1 MLSTSASDNYQMGM
15 FFLSYCSSS
24 SFSFY
29 KEYFFKLNLFLANPR
44 NYTWKMPT
52 RTTDPCIA
60 TNSCSCM
67 LRLRLN
73 VSFFSISI
81 LYFYLQFH
89 SDFYIQVTSS
99 ESTGVTGNFIDSRNN
114 LNTAIKVDPL
124 IDLEG
129 YAYSFPFFLLVVI
142 SLFQNVSRSVFI
154 HLFIYFLFFFYQVGK
169 CTTYDESLAVW

>member
-1 MLSTSASDNYQMGM
+1 MEDAYTDNGPVHCHQLMLLHVTST
-15 FFLSYCSSS
+15 FERKFL
-24 SFSFY
+24 FNF
-29 KEYFFKLNLFLANPR
+29 NL
-44 NYTWKMPT
+44 
-52 RTTDPCIA
+52 
-60 TNSCSCM
+60 
-67 LRLRLN
+67 
-73 VSFFSISI
+73 V
-81 LYFYLQFH
+81 FYLQFH

-99 ESTGVTGNFIDSRNN
+99 ESTGVTGNFIDYRNN

-142 SLFQNVSRSVFI
+142 SLFQNVSRSVFV